1 MGDILIF
8 ARIDPKIF
16 PLDATL
22 SRCSMHICASIKN
35 RKNWDTIG
43 HVLFFLNRFC
53 LFCFAELGQ
62 TKAFVFQSSCV
73 MDGKRK
79 MRDSGVIWVM
89 VMKFPPFP

>member
-43 HVLFFLNRFC
+43 HVLFLKSILSVLLRRIGTN
-53 LFCFAELGQ
+53 
-62 TKAFVFQSSCV
+62 
-73 MDGKRK
+73 
-79 MRDSGVIWVM
+79 
-89 VMKFPPFP
+89 